1 MTGANQQAIET
12 RYLLGTLT
20 DDEWR
25 LFEETYFQD
34 DNAFAEVEVAEDELV
49 DAYVRKQLTADD
61 HARFERILQDSPRLL
76 SRVQFAKMLRQR
88 SLSHTQ
94 VRANKPSE
102 GGWFQHR
109 LKSYFAVQPAFH
121 FALASMAVLA
131 LAASLILCLNW
142 WRSRLDSGHLVAER
156 ATLEQQKQQLAQQ
169 LASQKSRT
177 DQLDAEV
184 QNARKTNEQLSQEL
198 QETMDQLRKTQ
209 STFQIVPAFT
219 LMAGGTRGGNSP
231 ELVVSSRA
239 REIQLRLKMDSDDY
253 ASYEVAIKS
262 TGRVLWSGRNLRA
275 VGPSSAREIL
285 VRVASSK
292 LPQGEYNVTVSGR
305 SPTGDNQFVA
315 SYPFRVKK

>member
-1 MTGANQQAIET
+1 MTRANQQAVET

-20 DDEWR
+20 DDERR

-34 DNAFAEVEVAEDELV
+34 DNAFAEVEFAEDELV

-76 SRVQFAKMLRQR
+76 SRVQFATMLRQR
-88 SLSHTQ
+88 SLSQIQ
-94 VRANKPSE
+94 VRANNTSE
-102 GGWFQHR
+102 GGWLQSR
-109 LKSYFAVQPAFH
+109 LKSYFAFQPAFQ
-121 FALASMAVLA
+121 FALASIAVLA
-131 LAASLILCLNW
+131 VAGSLVLGVNW

-156 ATLEQQKQQLAQQ
+156 STLEQQKQELAQQ

-198 QETMDQLRKTQ
+198 QEAKDQLSKTQ
-209 STFQIVPAFT
+209 SMFPILPAFT

-231 ELVVSSRA
+231 QLVLTSRA
-239 REIQLRLKMDSDDY
+239 REIQLRLKLDSDDY
-253 ASYEVAIKS
+253 ASYQVVIKS
-262 TGRVLWSGRNLRA
+262 AVGEVWSGRNLRA
-275 VGPSSAREIL
+275 VGPPSAREVS
-285 VRVASSK
+285 VRVASSR